1 VQLPSLPQPYFGLAV
16 VASCAHESRGDSTRN
31 VKGRCVRVKFS
42 RATVNIEQMGANL
55 LDDMY
60 EQKAS
65 NLKQVIS
72 RRNKMGAKH
81 IAIIVRT

>member
-1 VQLPSLPQPYFGLAV
+1 
-16 VASCAHESRGDSTRN
+16 
-31 VKGRCVRVKFS
+31 VRVKFS